1 MLCFAFKDYLFVRIS
16 TRIINDMDSFLL
28 IVYLL
33 PIVFIFHDF
42 EEIIFIKPWINRN
55 RVWLQDKYPVIAKR
69 MLTYTDKLST
79 SAFAMAVFEEF
90 IVLCIVTFTA
100 IYFNFYVLW
109 LAVFMAFSVH
119 LIGHIIQWF
128 FVRRYTPAIVTTII
142 VLPYSIYGFKTIL
155 NMNIFTNSEI
165 IIWTIVGIIIMIL
178 NLLLAH
184 KIGRI
189 FENQSQ

>member
-109 LAVFMAFSVH
+109 LAVFMAFSLH

-142 VLPYSIYGFKTIL
+142 VLPYSVYGFKTIL

-189 FENQSQ
+189 FENQYQ

>member
-1 MLCFAFKDYLFVRIS
+1 
-16 TRIINDMDSFLL
+16 MDSFLL

-109 LAVFMAFSVH
+109 LAVFMAFSLH

-142 VLPYSIYGFKTIL
+142 VLPYSVYAFKTIL

-189 FENQSQ
+189 FENQYQ

>member
-1 MLCFAFKDYLFVRIS
+1 
-16 TRIINDMDSFLL
+16 MDSFLL

-55 RVWLQDKYPVIAKR
+55 RVWLQYKYPVIAKR
-69 MLTYTDKLST
+69 MLTYTDKFST
-79 SAFAMAVFEEF
+79 SAFAIAVFEEF

-109 LAVFMAFSVH
+109 LAVFMAFSLH

-142 VLPYSIYGFKTIL
+142 VLPYSVYGFKTIL

-189 FENQSQ
+189 FENQYQ